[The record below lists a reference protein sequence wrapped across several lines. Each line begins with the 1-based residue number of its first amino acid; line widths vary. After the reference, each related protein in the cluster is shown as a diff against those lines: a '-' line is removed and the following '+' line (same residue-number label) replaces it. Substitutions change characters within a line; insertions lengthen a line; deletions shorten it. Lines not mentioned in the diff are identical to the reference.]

1 MIELLYILKK
11 KKDKKVNL
19 IKKYFLTKREFNDN
33 LKFLTQFEQNSQF
46 DVMDSVFE
54 ILEYWT
60 LGKEYL
66 KDVTKLIVIAINLSP
81 MTWKSV
87 KAIFANTNIYETY
100 NFKISLAIITTLKI
114 HGFTDEDI
122 INSWRYIKVDNDTY
136 RNVYHNLKSIGGIQ
150 L

>member
-87 KAIFANTNIYETY
+87 KTIFANTNIYETY

-122 INSWRYIKVDNDTY
+122 INSWRNIKVDNDTY
-136 RNVYHNLKSIGGIQ
+136 RNVYHNLKSVGGIQ